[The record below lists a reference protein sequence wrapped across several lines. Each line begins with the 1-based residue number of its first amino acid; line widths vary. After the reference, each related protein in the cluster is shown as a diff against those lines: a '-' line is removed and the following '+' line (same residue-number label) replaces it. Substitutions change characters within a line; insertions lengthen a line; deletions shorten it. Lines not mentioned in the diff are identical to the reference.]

1 MKFEMFDDDF
11 EQDKVDYLKEI
22 YDLSDKLIDK
32 KIRGD
37 WNLFVS
43 STMVST
49 RTYFIIVTA
58 LKVMKNLN
66 QGADFDTCVFQAL
79 PFMPDQG
86 FVETVVL
93 VVAKYHTMGKALAEH
108 FHLDASHLTHPKL
121 DKKNGKVDKKIN
133 LKDEKK

>member
-11 EQDKVDYLKEI
+11 EQDKFDYLKEI
-22 YDLSDKLIDK
+22 YALSDQLIDK

-43 STMVST
+43 GTMVST
-49 RTYFIIVTA
+49 RTYFIIITA

-66 QGADFDTCVFQAL
+66 QGLDFDTCVFQAL

-93 VVAKYHTMGKALAEH
+93 VVAKYHAQGKALAEH
-108 FHLDASHLTHPKL
+108 FHLDASHLSQPKL
-121 DKKNGKVDKKIN
+121 EQPSGKMNKKIN
-133 LKDEKK
+133 LKSEKK